1 MRLPEER
8 LHGLRW
14 RLQAMR
20 RLWRPGA
27 RPDTLFVNGISPDAD
42 GIGVLDSPLPGGPVG
57 DRALWIKGWAG
68 FKTGPTAKVEVWLDE
83 RPLGRARLGYPREDL
98 VGLVDVPQV
107 GVCGFELHA
116 DVGEPPAGEQQV
128 RVLATGPHGE
138 TLELGP
144 VTVVPAERE
153 PAPAGAPPAPVRPP
167 SGAGK
172 APRVLVITHQ
182 LTLGGAQLYLMDL
195 LKGLLAHDAVEP
207 VVLSSMD
214 GVLRADLEAMGTPVH
229 LTDLTPADSLAG
241 HLGRVEELAAW
252 AREQRFELAL
262 INTAT
267 SVVIPAAEM
276 AERMGIPAIWAIHE
290 SFAPQIL
297 WFDLHPEVRERA
309 AATLSG
315 AAAAVF
321 EAEATEEIY
330 APLLDGARSHVL
342 PYGLDLA
349 PIDRARAGFDQTAA
363 RRAAGIPES
372 AQLMVCV
379 GTVEPRKAQ
388 VALAQAFEAV
398 AARWPEAELAFVG
411 GRREDPHSMALAHC
425 IEESPHGDQMRLI
438 PITPDIEQWY
448 GMADLLVCASDV
460 ESLPR
465 TVLEAMAWE
474 TPVLATSVFGL
485 PELIEDG
492 VTGWLCEAGDIR
504 QLADGMNRALAVPAE
519 ERRQVAERA
528 RALVAERHSLERYS
542 EQIAELLERALT
554 GSGKS
559 AS

>member
-1 MRLPEER
+1 MRSPRQR

-20 RLWRPGA
+20 RLWSPGA
-27 RPDTLFVNGISPDAD
+27 RPDTLFVNGIAPDGD
-42 GIGVLDSPLPGGPVG
+42 GIGVLDSPLPGGPIG
-57 DRALWIKGWAG
+57 DKALWIKGWVG
-68 FKTGPTAKVEVWLDE
+68 FRTGPTAKVEVWLDE

-107 GVCGFELHA
+107 GVCGFELYA
-116 DVGEPPAGEQQV
+116 DVGEPPAREQQV
-128 RVLATGPHGE
+128 RVLATGPNGE
-138 TLELGP
+138 TVELGP

-153 PAPAGAPPAPVRPP
+153 PAAAGPPPAPVRPP

-172 APRVLVITHQ
+172 APRALVVTHQ
-182 LTLGGAQLYLMDL
+182 LTLGGAQLYLIDL
-195 LKGLLAHDAVEP
+195 LKGLLAQEAIEP

-214 GVLRADLEAMGTPVH
+214 GALRADLEGMGIPVH

-252 AREQRFELAL
+252 AKAQEFDLVL

-267 SVVIPAAEM
+267 SVVVPAAEV
-276 AERMGIPAIWAIHE
+276 AAQLGIPAIWAIHE

-321 EAEATEEIY
+321 EAEATREIY

-349 PIDRARAGFDQTAA
+349 PIDRARAGFDRAAA

-388 VALAQAFEAV
+388 VPLAQAFEAV
-398 AARWPEAELAFVG
+398 AARRPEAQLAFVG
-411 GRREDPHSMALAHC
+411 GRKEDPQSMALAEC

-438 PITPDIEQWY
+438 PITPDVEQWY

-492 VTGWLCEAGDIR
+492 ATGWLCEAGDIR
-504 QLADGMNRALAVPAE
+504 RLVDAMDQVLAVPAQD
-519 ERRQVAERA
+519 RDQVARRA
-528 RALVAERHSLERYS
+528 RELVAARHSLPRYAERMS
-542 EQIAELLERALT
+542 QLVREAV
-554 GSGKS
+554 S
-559 AS
+559 

>member
-1 MRLPEER
+1 VRSPGER

-27 RPDTLFVNGISPDAD
+27 RPNTLFVRGIGPDGD

-57 DRALWIKGWAG
+57 DEALWIKGWVG
-68 FKTGPTAKVEVWLDE
+68 FRTGPTAKVEVWLDE

-98 VGLVDVPQV
+98 VGLVDVAQV
-107 GVCGFELHA
+107 GVCGFELYA
-116 DVGEPPAGEQQV
+116 DVGEPPASEQQV
-128 RVLATGPHGE
+128 RVLATGPGGE
-138 TLELGP
+138 TVELGP

-153 PAPAGAPPAPVRPP
+153 PAAGGAPPAPVPPP
-167 SGAGK
+167 SGARK
-172 APRVLVITHQ
+172 APRTLVVTHQ

-195 LKGLLAHDAVEP
+195 LKGLLDREAIEP

-214 GVLRADLEAMGTPVH
+214 GPLRTELEAMGIPVH

-252 AREQRFELAL
+252 AKAQEFELAL

-267 SVVIPAAEM
+267 SVVVPAAEV
-276 AERMGIPAIWAIHE
+276 AARLGIPAIWAIHE

-309 AATLSG
+309 AATVSG

-321 EAEATEEIY
+321 EAEATRKIY
-330 APLLDGARSHVL
+330 APLLDGGRGHVL
-342 PYGLDLA
+342 PYGLDLE
-349 PIDRARAGFDQTAA
+349 PIDRVRAGFDRAAA
-363 RRAAGIPES
+363 RRAVGIPES

-388 VALAQAFEAV
+388 VPLAQAFEAV
-398 AARWPEAELAFVG
+398 AARRQDAQLAFVG
-411 GRREDPHSMALAHC
+411 GRREDPHSMALAQC
-425 IEESPHGDQMRLI
+425 IEESPHGRQMRLI
-438 PITPDIEQWY
+438 PITPDVEDWY

-492 VTGWLCEAGDIR
+492 ATGWLCEAGDVR
-504 QLADGMNRALAVPAE
+504 RLVEGMDRVLAVPAE
-519 ERRQVAERA
+519 ERLRVAERA
-528 RALVAERHSLERYS
+528 RALVSERHSLERY
-542 EQIAELLERALT
+542 AERIDALVKEVLEGDRKA
-554 GSGKS
+554 S
-559 AS
+559 A